1 MTPAAITELQQRTLT
16 LEAENVRLREILTRS
31 GMHVEVFSSSGI
43 STPVQPSEADLDLR
57 FWRESAHVDVILRPL
72 DAANLDAVEF
82 WDLADHLPTL
92 AWLARSDGYIVWYN
106 RRWHGYC
113 GTTPADMEGWGW
125 QSVHD
130 PDRLPSVLERWM
142 ASIATGDPFE
152 MVFPLRGAD
161 GLFRPFLTR
170 VVPLRDATGDI
181 VRWFGVNT
189 EIGTQVRA
197 ETSLQAARAE
207 LEALNADLERQVATR
222 TRDLMIAEEALRQSQ
237 KIEAIG
243 QLTGG
248 VAHDFNNLLTV
259 IKSSTDLLK
268 RPNLAEERRARYI
281 AAISDTVDRAAKLT
295 GQLLAFARRQSLK
308 PEIFAACDSVRALSD
323 MMGTLTGSRIQIVTE
338 LPEKTCYVN
347 ADPSQFDTAL
357 VNMAVNARDAMDGE
371 GRITIRV
378 EAVET
383 MPAIRNHAAVPG
395 AFVAVSIADTGSG
408 IPEELLGQIFE
419 PFFTT
424 KGVGQGTGLGLSQVF
439 GFAKQSGGEVTV
451 ESEAGRGTTFTLYLP
466 REVEIVEAADR
477 HEPESLIDGHGTC
490 VLVVEDNADVG
501 TFAVQ
506 TLTDLGYVPVLATNA
521 EEALV
526 ELERDADRFDV
537 VFTDVVMPG
546 MNGIDLAH
554 RIREEQHDLPVLLA
568 SGYSHVLAQN
578 GTYGFELLHKPY
590 SVEQLS
596 RLLRKVATWQRRKRI
611 MGK

>member
-1 MTPAAITELQQRTLT
+1 MTPAAITELQQRTLA

-31 GMHVEVFSSSGI
+31 GLHAEVLSPSGV
-43 STPVQPSEADLDLR
+43 STPTQSSEGDLDLR
-57 FWRESAHVDVILRPL
+57 FWREPAHVDVVLRPL
-72 DAANLDAVEF
+72 DAANLDAVQF

-130 PDRLPSVLERWM
+130 PDRLASVLERWT
-142 ASIATGDPFE
+142 ASITTGEPFE

-197 ETSLQAARAE
+197 ETSLRAARAE

-222 TRDLMIAEEALRQSQ
+222 TRDLMITEEALRQSQ

-268 RPNLAEERRARYI
+268 RPNLPEERRTRYV

-506 TLTDLGYVPVLATNA
+506 TLTDLGYVPVLAINA

-554 RIREEQHDLPVLLA
+554 RIREEHHDLPVLLA